1 MRASRDRKGG
11 WNDDDDDFVSRSAN
25 PNAPPPADDD
35 DDDDFAQLRKEKKEA
50 PKSDGTRH
58 TERRR
63 MNLKIHPSA
72 GSMRWP
78 THVSFP
84 PPHLVPAPSCQRA

>member
-1 MRASRDRKGG
+1 MSTRALVRLRTHILSSSGHCSRFPAPPHFYMRASRDRKGG

-63 MNLKIHPSA
+63 MNL
-72 GSMRWP
+72 
-78 THVSFP
+78 
-84 PPHLVPAPSCQRA
+84 